1 MKWKRKIVTSAGE
14 YLGRDF
20 MKRASD
26 FSERLE
32 NMTSKNPF
40 NAKDANPA
48 NEDEYMR
55 RREELYNKRKNIP
68 PQPPKPDI
76 PDLSAMRRDVSS
88 WSESDLD
95 EVMKSSGYQNNASTC
110 FFFLNA
116 P

>member
-1 MKWKRKIVTSAGE
+1 
-14 YLGRDF
+14 

-26 FSERLE
+26 FSEKLE

-55 RREELYNKRKNIP
+55 RCEELYNKRKNIP

-76 PDLSAMRRDVSS
+76 PDLSAMQRDVSS

-95 EVMKSSGYQNNASTC
+95 EVMKSSGYQNNASTQNKVKSY
-110 FFFLNA
+110 FDFKYPGKQKVGA
-116 P
+116 TGRPY